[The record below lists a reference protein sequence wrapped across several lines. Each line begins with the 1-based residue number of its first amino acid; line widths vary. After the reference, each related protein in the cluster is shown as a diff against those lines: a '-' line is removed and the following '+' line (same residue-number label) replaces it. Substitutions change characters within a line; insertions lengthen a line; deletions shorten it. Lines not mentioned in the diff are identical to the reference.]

1 MPMVCPMVLGMAS
14 TSMQEPPRLLLT
26 ALADEPR
33 HGYDLIKEV
42 AEGAVKLGTG
52 TLYAAL
58 ARLQQ
63 QGWVEATGEEVID
76 GRHRRY
82 YALTRAGADALAE
95 ETERLRAAVREAD
108 RRLQLR
114 LGGAG
119 GVTA

>member
-1 MPMVCPMVLGMAS
+1 MVLVMAS
-14 TSMQEPPRLLLT
+14 TSMQEPTRLLLT

-33 HGYDLIKEV
+33 HGYALIKEV
-42 AEGAVKLGTG
+42 AEVSEGRVKLRTG

-63 QGWVEATGEEVID
+63 QGWVEVTGEEVVD